1 MTEKKDTGNIKAI
14 RQGIIIKTEEDKP
27 EAKEP
32 NQAVVE
38 TLKRLLAEAEKGNIQ
53 EFAYSVCGDL
63 NEYDIVGFTTDISK
77 TGYHLRGLTLIYE
90 DVAYAHMFDDVF
102 MIDDFED

>member
-1 MTEKKDTGNIKAI
+1 MVDKKDTGNIKAI
-14 RQGIIIKTEEDKP
+14 RQGIVIKTEEDKP

-32 NQAVVE
+32 NQYVVD
-38 TLKRLLAEAEKGNIQ
+38 TLKRLTAEAEKGYVQ
-53 EFAYSVCGDL
+53 ELAYSVCGDL
-63 NEYDIVGFTTDISK
+63 NEYDIVGFTSDISK

-90 DVAYAHMFDDVF
+90 DVAYAHMFDDIF

>member
-1 MTEKKDTGNIKAI
+1 MIDKKDTGNIKAI
-14 RQGIIIKTEEDKP
+14 RQGIVIKTEEDVP
-27 EAKEP
+27 EVKEP

-38 TLKRLLAEAEKGNIQ
+38 TLKRLTVEAERGSIQ

-63 NEYDIVGFTTDISK
+63 NEYDIVGFTSDISK

-90 DVAYAHMFDDVF
+90 DVAYAHMFDDIF

>member
-1 MTEKKDTGNIKAI
+1 MDKKDTGNIKAI
-14 RQGIIIKTEEDKP
+14 RQGIVIKTEEDKP

-32 NQAVVE
+32 NQHVVD
-38 TLKRLLAEAEKGNIQ
+38 TLKRLTAEAEKGYVQ
-53 EFAYSVCGDL
+53 ELAYSVCGEL
-63 NEYDIVGFTTDISK
+63 NEYDIVGYTSDLHK

-90 DVAYAHMFDDVF
+90 DVAYAHMFDDIF

>member
-1 MTEKKDTGNIKAI
+1 MVDKKDNIKAI
-14 RQGIIIKTEEDKP
+14 RKGIVIKELPDV
-27 EAKEP
+27 KEP

-38 TLKRLLAEAEKGNIQ
+38 TLKRLTAEAEKGYIQ
-53 EFAYSVCGDL
+53 ELAYSVCGDL
-63 NEYDIVGFTTDISK
+63 NEYDIVGLTTDISR

-90 DVAYAHMFDDVF
+90 DVAYAHMFDDIF